1 MGINT
6 MNKRTAKRL
15 KAMPG
20 IIMAAAV
27 FTGIMPAGST
37 IADAKPSVKLDGE
50 YHAALGVR
58 TGSGKNIYRMAYY
71 HKKSAGTNKWKHLA
85 IGDYSSEEYQEIKS
99 TFKDVVIKGNGKY
112 TVSLENADFQGE
124 TSFSRMQVSTD
135 IPDTGKI
142 KFSDM
147 SVRVNGRE
155 LVKYDEPYI
164 DKHGDADGNCCLLV
178 INEDREGFESL
189 DGDCVPQGTENKIS
203 ITFKVSGFSYNKGEK
218 PKPAETPAPKPTK
231 TPEPEKPDNT
241 PEPEETAKVSPASDA
256 SSRELVVDEE
266 LRPAVIISIIVIAVI
281 SVIAIT
287 FSVTKRKK

>member
-1 MGINT
+1 
-6 MNKRTAKRL
+6 
-15 KAMPG
+15 
-20 IIMAAAV
+20 
-27 FTGIMPAGST
+27 
-37 IADAKPSVKLDGE
+37 
-50 YHAALGVR
+50 
-58 TGSGKNIYRMAYY
+58 MAYY

-241 PEPEETAKVSPASDA
+241 PEPEETAKVSPAPDA
-256 SSRELVVDEE
+256 SSQKPVVDEE

>member
-1 MGINT
+1 

-147 SVRVNGRE
+147 SVRVNGKE

-241 PEPEETAKVSPASDA
+241 PEPEETAKVSPAPDA

-281 SVIAIT
+281 SVIAST

>member
-1 MGINT
+1 
-6 MNKRTAKRL
+6 MNKRTTERL

-27 FTGIMPAGST
+27 FTGMMAAGGTS
-37 IADAKPSVKLDGE
+37 ADAKPSVKLDGE
-50 YHAALGVR
+50 YHASLGVR

-71 HKKSAGTNKWKHLA
+71 HKKSAGTEKWKHLA

-112 TVSLENADFQGE
+112 TVSLTDADFQGE

-147 SVRVNGRE
+147 SVKINGNE
-155 LVKYDEPYI
+155 LVKYDKPYV
-164 DKHGDADGNCCLLV
+164 DKHEDANGNCCLLV
-178 INEDREGFESL
+178 INGDREDFDSL
-189 DGDCVPQGTENKIS
+189 DGNCVPQGTENKIS

-218 PKPAETPAPKPTK
+218 PEPAATPTPRPAK
-231 TPEPEKPDNT
+231 TPEPEDK
-241 PEPEETAKVSPASDA
+241 PEPKEAVKASPVKDT
-256 SSRELVVDEE
+256 SSQKPVVDEE
-266 LRPAVIISIIVIAVI
+266 IRPAVIISIIVAAVI

>member
-1 MGINT
+1 

-147 SVRVNGRE
+147 SVRVNGKE

>member
-1 MGINT
+1 

>member
-1 MGINT
+1 

-71 HKKSAGTNKWKHLA
+71 HKKSAGTGKWKHLA
-85 IGDYSSEEYQEIKS
+85 IGDYSSGEYQEIKS

-147 SVRVNGRE
+147 SVKVNGRE

-178 INEDREGFESL
+178 INEDREGFEGL

-241 PEPEETAKVSPASDA
+241 PEPEETAKVSPAPDA

>member
-147 SVRVNGRE
+147 SVRVNGKE

-241 PEPEETAKVSPASDA
+241 PEPEETAKVSPAPDA

>member
-1 MGINT
+1 

-135 IPDTGKI
+135 IPNTGAI

-147 SVRVNGRE
+147 SVKINGTE
-155 LVKYDEPYI
+155 VVKYDKPYI
-164 DKHGDADGNCCLLV
+164 DKHKDADGNCCLLV

-203 ITFKVSGFSYNKGEK
+203 ITFKVSGFSYTKGEK

>member
-1 MGINT
+1 MGINI

-20 IIMAAAV
+20 IVMAAAV
-27 FTGIMPAGST
+27 FTGIMAAGGTS
-37 IADAKPSVKLDGE
+37 ADAKPSVKLDGE

-58 TGSGKNIYRMAYY
+58 TGSGKNIDRMAYY
-71 HKKSAGTNKWKHLA
+71 HKKSAGTDKWKHLA

-112 TVSLENADFQGE
+112 TVSLSDADFQGE

-135 IPDTGKI
+135 IPNTGAI

-147 SVRVNGRE
+147 SVKINGTE
-155 LVKYDEPYI
+155 VVKYDEPYI
-164 DKHGDADGNCCLLV
+164 DKHKNADGNCCLLV

-189 DGDCVPQGTENKIS
+189 DGRCVPQGTENKIS
-203 ITFKVSGFSYNKGEK
+203 ITFKVSGFNYKKGEK
-218 PKPAETPAPKPTK
+218 PKPAVTASPKPVETAAPEDTPAPEENAK
-231 TPEPEKPDNT
+231 TPAVPDMASQKP
-241 PEPEETAKVSPASDA
+241 
-256 SSRELVVDEE
+256 VVDEE
-266 LRPAVIISIIVIAVI
+266 IRPAVIISIIVIAVI

>member
-1 MGINT
+1 

-20 IIMAAAV
+20 IIAAAAV
-27 FTGIMPAGST
+27 FTGIMAAGSNN
-37 IADAKPSVKLDGE
+37 ADAKPSVKLDGE

-71 HKKSAGTNKWKHLA
+71 HKKSAGTSKWKHLA
-85 IGDYSSEEYQEIKS
+85 VGDYSSAEYQEIKS

-112 TVSLENADFQGE
+112 TVSLTNADFQGE
-124 TSFSRMQVSTD
+124 TNFSMMQVSTD

-147 SVRVNGRE
+147 SVKVNGRE

-164 DKHGDADGNCCLLV
+164 DKHSDADGNCCLLV
-178 INEDREGFESL
+178 INEDREGFDSL
-189 DGDCVPQGTENKIS
+189 DGNCVPQGTENKIS

-218 PKPAETPAPKPTK
+218 PEPAETPVPKPTD
-231 TPEPEKPDNT
+231 TPAPEETEET
-241 PEPEETAKVSPASDA
+241 PVPEETARVLPAPD
-256 SSRELVVDEE
+256 SSSQKPVVNEE
-266 LRPAVIISIIVIAVI
+266 IRPFVIISIIVAAVI

>member
-1 MGINT
+1 

-189 DGDCVPQGTENKIS
+189 DGRCVPQGTENKIS
-203 ITFKVSGFSYNKGEK
+203 ITFKVSGFSYTKGEK

>member
-1 MGINT
+1 

-71 HKKSAGTNKWKHLA
+71 HKKSAGTGKWKHLA
-85 IGDYSSEEYQEIKS
+85 IGDYSSGEYQEIKS

-147 SVRVNGRE
+147 SVKVNGRE

>member
-1 MGINT
+1 
-6 MNKRTAKRL
+6 MNKRIAKRL
-15 KAMPG
+15 KAMSG

-147 SVRVNGRE
+147 SVKVNGRE

-178 INEDREGFESL
+178 INGDREGFESL

-218 PKPAETPAPKPTK
+218 PKPTETPAPKPTK

-241 PEPEETAKVSPASDA
+241 PEPEETAKVSPAPDA
-256 SSRELVVDEE
+256 SPQKPVVDEE